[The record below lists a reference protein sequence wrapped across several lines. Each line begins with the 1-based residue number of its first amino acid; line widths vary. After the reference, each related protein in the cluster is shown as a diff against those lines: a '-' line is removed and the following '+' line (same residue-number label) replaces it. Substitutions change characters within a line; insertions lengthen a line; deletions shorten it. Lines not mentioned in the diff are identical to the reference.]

1 MNKEYQLFKSKTF
14 CMMPWIHLHAS
25 PSGVAAPCCI
35 AESATTGNG
44 MGNTKTQSLIEIV
57 NSEKMKQLRVDMI
70 SEVPN
75 SECTKCYEHEKVN
88 IRSSRQQT
96 NTNYR
101 NYYDEALNNTTLDG
115 AVTEFKMKYFD
126 IRFNNICNFKCRTC
140 GAAFSSQWEQED
152 LKNKLPYARIIPKN
166 DNPKFLQEVVDQ
178 IQFMETAY
186 FAGGEPLITEEH
198 YVLLEEM
205 IKQKRTD
212 IILRYNTNLSNLKF
226 KDKDLLSL
234 WKYFKHKIQISASI
248 DHYGARAE
256 YIRNGT
262 DWGKVEENFTQ
273 VKKAQYIQL
282 TMNTVLSV
290 FNLLT
295 IHEFYQ
301 YLINKQLYAP
311 KDHVYSIYN
320 MSDPE
325 HISSHVLPNDYKL
338 KGKESLEKCIT
349 ILNDN
354 KFLNKH
360 LMQPEQSLGWL
371 FSKNTWE
378 ENKDKFRSE
387 IQRLDNIRGEDFAKT
402 FPELAG
408 LL

>member
-1 MNKEYQLFKSKTF
+1 MI
-14 CMMPWIHLHAS
+14 PWIHLHVS
-25 PSGVAAPCCI
+25 PSGVVAPCCI
-35 AESATTGNG
+35 SESASTGSG
-44 MGNTKTQSLIEIV
+44 IGNTKTQSFSELV

-70 SEVPN
+70 NNVSN
-75 SECTKCYEHEKVN
+75 SECTKCYEQEKVD
-88 IRSSRQQT
+88 IKSFRQDM
-96 NTNYR
+96 NR
-101 NYYDEALNNTTLDG
+101 IHSDYYDEALNNTTSEG
-115 AVTEFKMKYFD
+115 QVTEFKMKYFD
-126 IRFNNICNFKCRTC
+126 IRFSNICNFKCRTC
-140 GAAFSSQWEQED
+140 GSGFSSQWEQED

-166 DNPKFLQEVVDQ
+166 YNPKFLQEVVDQ

-205 IKQKRTD
+205 IKQNRTD
-212 IILRYNTNLSNLKF
+212 ITLRYNTNLSNLKF

-248 DHYGARAE
+248 DHYGSRAE

-273 VKKAQYIQL
+273 VKKAPYIQL

-301 YLINKQLYAP
+301 YLIDKQLYAP
-311 KDHVYSIYN
+311 KDHVYSLYN
-320 MSDPE
+320 MTDPLY
-325 HISSHVLPNDYKL
+325 ISPHVLSEEYKL
-338 KGKESLEKCIT
+338 KGKDSLEKT
-349 ILNDN
+349 VKLFQDN
-354 KFLNKH
+354 NFKVT
-360 LMQPEQSLGWL
+360 QIEQIKQSIPWL
-371 FSKNTWE
+371 FTKNSWE
-378 ENKDKFRSE
+378 EQKDRFRSE
-387 IQRLDNIRGEDFAKT
+387 IQRLDKIRGEDFCKT